1 MFEKETMSSKIKS
14 QFRKISRYLPRISAV
29 LSNHPGAMSTRI
41 STANDGHISRHLSAT
56 LHKGAMSKIHHLED
70 HPSQ

>member
-1 MFEKETMSSKIKS
+1 MFGKETMSSIHKLNLEKYPAI
-14 QFRKISRYLPRISAV
+14 YLSAV

-56 LHKGAMSKIHHLED
+56 LHKGAISRIHHLED
-70 HPSQ
+70 HPS